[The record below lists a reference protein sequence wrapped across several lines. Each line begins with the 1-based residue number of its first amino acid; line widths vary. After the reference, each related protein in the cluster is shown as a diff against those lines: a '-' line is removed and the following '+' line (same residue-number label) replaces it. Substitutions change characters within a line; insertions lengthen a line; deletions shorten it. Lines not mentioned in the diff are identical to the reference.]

1 MEYEDFEDMIMSEII
16 KIAAQMYI
24 ENTKDERYKTISE
37 EVNTQE

>member
-1 MEYEDFEDMIMSEII
+1 MYEIV

-24 ENTKDERYKTISE
+24 ENTKDVRYQTISA